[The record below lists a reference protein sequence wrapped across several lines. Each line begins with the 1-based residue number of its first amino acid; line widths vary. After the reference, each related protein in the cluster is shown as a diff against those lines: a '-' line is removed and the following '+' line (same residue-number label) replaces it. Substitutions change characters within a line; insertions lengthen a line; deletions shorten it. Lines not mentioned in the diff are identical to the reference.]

1 MRKMIPAVTEN
12 RPRNWQNL
20 FEIASVN
27 MVVCKIWLKMPFL
40 APEPT
45 LSPLYH
51 NSSYLCETG
60 FKVKLVKLLI

>member
-1 MRKMIPAVTEN
+1 MGKMIPAVTEN

-40 APEPT
+40 APEPS
-45 LSPLYH
+45 LGPL
-51 NSSYLCETG
+51 NSTIIALIC
-60 FKVKLVKLLI
+60 VKLVLKLK